1 MTDNGMKTLRCGI
14 EDHGD
19 MDRLFEDHRP
29 LTAAFSLWICQGC
42 GAMAVHLEV
51 PGDIYWY
58 NAQSKT
64 RTTDEPGA
72 PRVSLMEPVFGWPPS
87 SHRAGCAYCPE
98 RFDCSCD
105 NPGQRHMCPRCD
117 DAAEES
123 KMAGEFPTGDLG
135 ERADEARQVQA
146 YEASLEQQDDGEGE
160 RMRQQEEADDRHAAT
175 LDGDTLPW

>member
-1 MTDNGMKTLRCGI
+1 MSDNGMMALRCGN

-29 LTAAFSLWICQGC
+29 LTAAFSLWICQAC
-42 GAMAVHLEV
+42 GTMAVHLEV

-72 PRVSLMEPVFGWPPS
+72 PRTSLMGPVFAGPPEATGTG
-87 SHRAGCAYCPE
+87 HRAGCAYCPA

-105 NPGQRHMCPRCD
+105 SPGSRHMCPRCD
-117 DAAEES
+117 AEAEDS
-123 KMAGEFPTGDLG
+123 KMRPGDEFNIPGGTVRVTIVNGEEVNSD
-135 ERADEARQVQA
+135 A
-146 YEASLEQQDDGEGE
+146 
-160 RMRQQEEADDRHAAT
+160 
-175 LDGDTLPW
+175 